1 MATTT
6 ISPATGSPDYFDK
19 ITALQE
25 PLVGVLTSNSIPV
38 NKFRYILQIYVNNSA
53 QAKIKQQKNVAAA
66 AIMDVSRIIRAFE
79 LPKYEQSAGNP
90 IHNANLAV
98 QGTGIV
104 KYIQLKAGQEYADSA
119 TENPN
124 QYLAQ
129 DTQSFYSLM
138 GKWQFKDGVKPDLT
152 PYIYQDN
159 TDSIKYLSS
168 APLKVKAR
176 LEDYGMIAFMNSN
189 LDSPATPIDTLIY
202 NITFFDSAGVQ
213 IGLIIEKGV
222 VAHLSGITPVT
233 SLAYASEDNVG
244 YYLPFAPAN
253 IEAITGVTI
262 PSNAASYTLLLFDDG
277 GAAIWETKTVELYED
292 CKYTTTRLAWSN
304 EFNAWDYFNF
314 ELAHT
319 ETINISRKK
328 LTKPFGSWGAAAFE
342 YQNHERGESIY
353 DISGEQQFTVTSN
366 WLNDADF
373 IWLKSM
379 LMSKEVQ
386 VQDGNKWFSIVIT
399 DSSFELK
406 QDIKGQL
413 NNLTLTYKMAN
424 KLR

>member
-1 MATTT
+1 MATT
-6 ISPATGSPDYFDK
+6 INEASGAADFDK

-25 PLVGVLTSNSIPV
+25 PLVGVLLASPIPV
-38 NKFRYILQIYVNNSA
+38 YKFRYILQIYVNNAA
-53 QAKIKQQKNVAAA
+53 QAKIKQQKNPLSR
-66 AIMDVSRIIRAFE
+66 AIIDAGRIIRSFE

-90 IHNANLAV
+90 IHNANVAV

-104 KYIQLKAGQEYADSA
+104 KYIELKAGQESA
-119 TENPN
+119 TSATSNPT
-124 QYLAQ
+124 QSLAD
-129 DTQSFYSLM
+129 DTQTFYCLM

-159 TDSIKYLSS
+159 TDKIKYLTS
-168 APLKVKAR
+168 APLTVKAR
-176 LEDYGMIAFMNSN
+176 LEDYGMIAFMNAD
-189 LDSPATPIDTLIY
+189 LESPSSPIDTLAY
-202 NITFFDSAGVQ
+202 EITFFDSAGVQ
-213 IGLIIEKGV
+213 IGLIIYKEV
-222 VAHLSGITPVT
+222 VAHLSGSTPVDA
-233 SLAYASEDNVG
+233 LAYADEDNVG

-262 PSNAASYTLLLFDDG
+262 PSNAASYTLLLYDDAG
-277 GAAIWETKTVELYED
+277 QAVWETKTVELYED
-292 CKYTTTRLAWSN
+292 CKYTTTRLGWSN

-328 LTKPFGSWGAAAFE
+328 LTKPFGSWGAAYFE

-379 LMSKEVQ
+379 LMSKDVQ
-386 VQDGNKWFSIVIT
+386 VQDGNKWFGIVIT